1 MKAVQKQTLVCLIA
15 DAFLRV
21 AVTAR
26 VKSSNFI
33 DTDLFVHR
41 SLLSV
46 RFGFLIR
53 FDQYDLISGPLWG
66 ETPRLKTINIT
77 TCVWRFFLTIF
88 FFLEIFSKYYISF
101 LKLYKL
107 FSFLTIFNLYLR
119 SQNDCFWWY
128 FYFDLKTI
136 TSFSTT
142 FSQII
147 KFLSLTPFLFFSK
160 YWHFL

>member
-46 RFGFLIR
+46 SFGFLIR
-53 FDQYDLISGPLWG
+53 FDQYDLISGPL
-66 ETPRLKTINIT
+66 
-77 TCVWRFFLTIF
+77 
-88 FFLEIFSKYYISF
+88 
-101 LKLYKL
+101 
-107 FSFLTIFNLYLR
+107 
-119 SQNDCFWWY
+119 
-128 FYFDLKTI
+128 
-136 TSFSTT
+136 
-142 FSQII
+142 
-147 KFLSLTPFLFFSK
+147 
-160 YWHFL
+160 

>member
-53 FDQYDLISGPLWG
+53 FHQYDLISGPLWG
-66 ETPRLKTINIT
+66 ETPLLKTINIT

-88 FFLEIFSKYYISF
+88 FFLKYFLNITSLFCNCTNYFSFSQYLIYVFVLKMTVFGDIFTLISKLLHLFLQLF
-101 LKLYKL
+101 LK
-107 FSFLTIFNLYLR
+107 S
-119 SQNDCFWWY
+119 
-128 FYFDLKTI
+128 
-136 TSFSTT
+136 
-142 FSQII
+142 
-147 KFLSLTPFLFFSK
+147 
-160 YWHFL
+160 